1 MVGVSVGELSLIFL
15 FLLGCSLLVFG
26 FWPFMVYWRF
36 SPYGLSRVRIIDCV
50 VIHEEGFGFFSPI
63 DLYRIDV
70 AFEYSLI
77 GEKYKSNRIGFY
89 GKGVFSSEE
98 KAMKVKEKV
107 ANSSCFYFSKKDPS
121 FGYILRSSAVGDRDG
136 RYGFLAAGMLVLVV
150 SLYFGFGVHKKRALV
165 FI

>member
-1 MVGVSVGELSLIFL
+1 
-15 FLLGCSLLVFG
+15 
-26 FWPFMVYWRF
+26 
-36 SPYGLSRVRIIDCV
+36 
-50 VIHEEGFGFFSPI
+50 VIHEEEFGFFSPI

-77 GEKYKSNRIGFY
+77 GEKYKSNRISFY

-107 ANSSCFYFSKKDPS
+107 ANSSCCYFSKKDPS

-136 RYGFLAAGMLVLVV
+136 RYGFLAAGMLILVV
-150 SLYFGFGVHKKRALV
+150 SLYFGFWGS
-165 FI
+165 